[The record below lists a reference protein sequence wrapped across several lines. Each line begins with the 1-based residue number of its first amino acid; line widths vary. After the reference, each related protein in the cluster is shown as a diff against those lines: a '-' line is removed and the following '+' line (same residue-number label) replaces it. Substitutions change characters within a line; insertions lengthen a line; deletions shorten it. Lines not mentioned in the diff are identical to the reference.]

1 MAKVKYIM
9 TPRVSAYM
17 QRAGHPPDWW
27 SRWMAH
33 VSIAWT
39 PGGEIIH
46 QKDPD
51 APFGTLARYG
61 FLLPLYDERVSAAA
75 DVYKVRHGYLRR
87 YSLPDDARREFEREF
102 ILANRG
108 NEE

>member
-1 MAKVKYIM
+1 M
-9 TPRVSAYM
+9 T
-17 QRAGHPPDWW
+17 
-27 SRWMAH
+27 H

-61 FLLPLYDERVSAAA
+61 FLLPLYDERVAAAA
-75 DVYKVRHGYLRR
+75 DVYKERHGYLRR

-108 NEE
+108 NET